1 MDLRVKKFLVGFW
14 LLIVVVLIVFA
25 VVFFWP
31 SQSQN
36 PAPGKPP
43 VLPRNRQTCWD
54 GQMIGDGC
62 SAKIASN
69 MLMDQHR
76 PKELSIL
83 SRLNDGSKSRKK
95 AEYRAMI
102 NTESASPATPLK
114 TKSKIETISF
124 QINRLMTSVEED
136 SGATVNHAYGV
147 DIVFELYNVDIQSKI
162 KFHALLDT
170 GSFDLIVQT
179 DKSLEENIKNKEDY
193 NDIKA
198 NGVWVTGDNC
208 LVPDS
213 VTTIS
218 YGGGAVGTETYS
230 AFIVDNDSNA
240 VGLNIKA
247 ATTAGMIY
255 NVCGMIPG
263 KYTDQKQYGFMN
275 YLLNGLTNCEKGFV
289 VDLIANVLTVG
300 KVDRQGFALEMLQ
313 REDLLNIYTYNIPE
327 DIPFYMSK
335 LATINGIVPD
345 AGQIVY
351 LMFDTGNTFISVSN
365 DYTKNLLLRAMGVKG
380 PDDRTTHSTIN
391 IGLQNQAG
399 EKFTLSSRTP
409 LSQEKGASEPYYY
422 IKLNSPYTQDYAKG
436 YGIKINLISV
446 GLTFQLDTAISYD
459 LVERIMYMRKL

>member
-1 MDLRVKKFLVGFW
+1 MDLHKNKFLVGVW
-14 LLIVVVLIVFA
+14 LFVAVVLIVSA

-31 SQSQN
+31 SKSQN
-36 PAPGKPP
+36 QIPVSPG
-43 VLPRNRQTCWD
+43 NRQSCWD
-54 GQMIGDGC
+54 GTMSGDGC
-62 SAKIASN
+62 SAKKTSN
-69 MLMDQHR
+69 MYTEQQR
-76 PKELSIL
+76 PKALSIL
-83 SRLNDGSKSRKK
+83 SRLSDGAKTRKK
-95 AEYRAMI
+95 PVYRAII
-102 NTESASPATPLK
+102 NAESAPLK
-114 TKSKIETISF
+114 TKSRIETISF

-147 DIVFELYNVDIQSKI
+147 DIVLELYNVDTQGKI

-179 DKSLEENIKNKEDY
+179 DKSLEANIKNKPDY
-193 NDIKA
+193 DDMKA

-213 VTTIS
+213 ETTIS

-230 AFIVDNDSNA
+230 AFIVDDDSNA

-247 ATTAGMIY
+247 ATTTGMIY

-263 KYTDQKQYGFMN
+263 NYSDPKQYGFVN
-275 YLLNGLTNCEKGFV
+275 YILNGLTNCVRGFV
-289 VDLIANVLTVG
+289 VDLKANVLTVG

-313 REDLLNIYTYNIPE
+313 KDDLRKIYTYNIPE
-327 DIPFYMSK
+327 GITFYMCK
-335 LATINGIVPD
+335 LASINGIVPD

-380 PDDRTTHSTIN
+380 ADDRTTHSTVN

-399 EKFTLSSRTP
+399 EKFTLSSKTP
-409 LSQEKGASEPYYY
+409 LSLEMGASEPYYY
-422 IKLNSPYTQDYAKG
+422 IKLNSPFTQDFTKG

-459 LVERIMYMRKL
+459 LVDRIMYMRSF